1 MEVGAIISAQ
11 TTAQRTDHQHEKN
24 KPEPQHNYSFM
35 SLKFILISDSN
46 LSISLS
52 CSYLDPWASSFHC
65 LCFQCLFGFCAPALM
80 TKLWLGVRIA
90 GLSSAQR
97 CSTLSSPTQRAPL
110 PLLGPLLKSRV
121 AMGPHGNH
129 CVPYRRKVYSQTERE
144 RERET
149 TSSHIS
155 IIDRF
160 INFQCAMLLWRYKQ
174 AGANVD
180 WFCDLC

>member
-1 MEVGAIISAQ
+1 MKK
-11 TTAQRTDHQHEKN
+11 KN
-24 KPEPQHNYSFM
+24 KPEPQHNNSFM
-35 SLKFILISDSN
+35 SLKFILISDSH
-46 LSISLS
+46 LSLS
-52 CSYLDPWASSFHC
+52 CSYLDPWASPFHC

-97 CSTLSSPTQRAPL
+97 CSMLSSPTQRAPL
-110 PLLGPLLKSRV
+110 PLLGLLLKSGV

-129 CVPYRRKVYSQTERE
+129 CVPYRRKVCSQTETE

-155 IIDRF
+155 IINRF
-160 INFQCAMLLWRYKQ
+160 INFQCPHRK
-174 AGANVD
+174 NSRVV
-180 WFCDLC
+180 FPE